1 MKNIKNMDSVFANCT
16 DDELMFDILFDD
28 DETIIE
34 ALAGSDTISKLL
46 AEGLLEEGDDMVG
59 ENPDF
64 DYQNDGD
71 AAYSEKDAEGTK
83 EVKPEIGGE
92 VGDGKEVSGKENSAE
107 ANAHDDKDEA
117 EAIGLNDKQQV
128 KLEDAAEGPL
138 EDDDQAEREG
148 ETSDMAIE
156 TESCSNIDYLLS
168 MLEESEDPITD
179 KDDADQREGKN
190 TGVSDTEG
198 KNAEVLGAANAG
210 EAKED
215 PIEDSKCPN
224 DGDVRAGEDTGVS
237 DTEGVKT
244 HVVGAALESKDE
256 ECESDECKDEEVEEG
271 VTISDELLSMLEAD
285 DESEEQADPGD
296 IEAPEETKNEKCK
309 TESVDSIT
317 DKDDADQ
324 REGKNTGVSDTEGK
338 NAEVL
343 GAANAGEAKEDPIE
357 DSKCPND
364 GDVRAGEDT
373 GVSDTE
379 GVKTHVV
386 GAALES
392 KDEECESDECKDE
405 EVEEG
410 VTISDEL
417 LSMLEADDES
427 EEQADPGDIEA
438 PEETKNEKCCNEADD
453 YLDSLLKDMD
463 EDDDLIAAIDGGAE
477 VVPDDVK
484 LNGTDNAD
492 IKEAA
497 ESKISDELMDDQ
509 DDKDIEAIE
518 SENIPAEDPN
528 IDYDYDDDELIDA
541 VIKGIDL

>member
-343 GAANAGEAKEDPIE
+343 GASIV
-357 DSKCPND
+357 
-364 GDVRAGEDT
+364 GDVNSDPLIDLDDAEQRKGKA
-373 GVSDTE
+373 VCNDTE

-392 KDEECESDECKDE
+392 
-405 EVEEG
+405 
-410 VTISDEL
+410 TISDEL

>member
-244 HVVGAALESKDE
+244 HVVGAALES
-256 ECESDECKDEEVEEG
+256 
-271 VTISDELLSMLEAD
+271 
-285 DESEEQADPGD
+285 
-296 IEAPEETKNEKCK
+296 
-309 TESVDSIT
+309 
-317 DKDDADQ
+317 
-324 REGKNTGVSDTEGK
+324 
-338 NAEVL
+338 
-343 GAANAGEAKEDPIE
+343 
-357 DSKCPND
+357 
-364 GDVRAGEDT
+364 
-373 GVSDTE
+373 
-379 GVKTHVV
+379 
-386 GAALES
+386 
-392 KDEECESDECKDE
+392 
-405 EVEEG
+405 
-410 VTISDEL
+410 TISDEL

>member
-1 MKNIKNMDSVFANCT
+1 MKDVKNMDSVFSNCT

-34 ALAGSDTISKLL
+34 ALAGSDVMSKLL

-71 AAYSEKDAEGTK
+71 ASYSEKDAEGTK

-148 ETSDMAIE
+148 EVSDTAIE
-156 TESCSNIDYLLS
+156 TEAAVIDNLLN
-168 MLEESEDPITD
+168 MLDEAEDPIQD
-179 KDDADQREGKN
+179 CDDSAQRDGKC

-198 KNAEVLGAANAG
+198 KNIEVIGAANAG
-210 EAKED
+210 DSKED
-215 PIEDSKCPN
+215 PIEDPKCPN
-224 DGDVRAGEDTGVS
+224 DGDVRAGADTGVK

-244 HVVGAALESKDE
+244 HVVGAALESGE
-256 ECESDECKDEEVEEG
+256 EPEEDKEEEVEESM
-271 VTISDELLSMLEAD
+271 TISDELLSMLEAD
-285 DESEEQADPGD
+285 EEEED
-296 IEAPEETKNEKCK
+296 APEESTDEKSCK
-309 TESVDSIT
+309 EAADPIT
-317 DKDDADQ
+317 DKDDAEQ
-324 REGKNTGVSDTEGK
+324 RAGKNTGVSDTEGK
-338 NAEVL
+338 NTEVL
-343 GAANAGEAKEDPIE
+343 GASIV
-357 DSKCPND
+357 
-364 GDVRAGEDT
+364 GDVGTDPLIDLDDAEQRDGKAVGN
-373 GVSDTE
+373 DTE

-392 KDEECESDECKDE
+392 S
-405 EVEEG
+405 V
-410 VTISDEL
+410 SDEL
-417 LSMLEADDES
+417 LSMLEADEEEPEEGDLDEPVDEKSCKESS
-427 EEQADPGDIEA
+427 EESADKSEDA
-438 PEETKNEKCCNEADD
+438 PEQSTEEKCCNEADD
-453 YLDSLLKDMD
+453 YLDSLLKDIDD
-463 EDDDLIAAIDGGAE
+463 EDEDLIAAIDGGAT
-477 VVPDDVK
+477 VVPDKVK
-484 LNGTDNAD
+484 TNGTDNSD

-497 ESKISDELMDDQ
+497 DKITDDLIDDQ

-518 SENIPAEDPN
+518 GENIPAEDPN

-541 VIKGIDL
+541 VINGLDI